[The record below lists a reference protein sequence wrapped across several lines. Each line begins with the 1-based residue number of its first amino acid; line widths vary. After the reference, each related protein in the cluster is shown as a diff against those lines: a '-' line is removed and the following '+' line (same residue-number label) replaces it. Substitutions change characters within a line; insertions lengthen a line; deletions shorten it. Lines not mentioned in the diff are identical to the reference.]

1 MSPRASSRGWFLL
14 PAGLSLLAGLDAG
27 LLLLDVRAPVGAP
40 HLQDVHG
47 PLMVLGF
54 LGTLIALERAVA
66 LREAAGYTAPV
77 LLGLGG
83 VALTAGLPRTV
94 GQALLV
100 DGTVALVVVLVALWR
115 RRRDDTVAVEALGAA
130 LAVTAAL
137 LWVRVDAASVV
148 PLLAGFVVLTIA
160 AERVELARIHLPAS
174 AERVL
179 VVVAALVATAAT
191 TAVIAPD
198 AGARAFGL
206 SLLVLVGWLAPR
218 DVARRTI
225 RATGQAR
232 FSAAAM
238 LAGYG
243 WLAVAGVAW
252 TWAGLTTT
260 PATHD
265 VVVHTIFLGFTMS
278 MVLAHAPVIL
288 PAVLRRPVPYRPLL
302 WVPLVVLHVALVVRV
317 AGDLTGRPALTAAGG
332 YGTAA
337 ALLLLPLAAAL
348 TAALTLPAPRA
359 VPTAAGPRRATRPL
373 VRS

>member
-1 MSPRASSRGWFLL
+1 MTRTPSRAWLLL

-27 LLLLDVRAPVGAP
+27 LLLLEVPAPVGAA
-40 HLQDVHG
+40 HLPDVHG

-66 LREAAGYTAPV
+66 LRVTVGYAAPA

-83 VALTAGLPRTV
+83 LALAAGLPRTV
-94 GQALLV
+94 GQVLLLDGAVALL
-100 DGTVALVVVLVALWR
+100 AVLVALWR
-115 RRRDDTVAVEALGAA
+115 RRRDDPVVVEALGAV
-130 LAVTAAL
+130 LAVLAAL
-137 LWVRVDAASVV
+137 LWVRVDAAVVV

-174 AERVL
+174 AERTL
-179 VVVAALVATAAT
+179 VAIAALVAATAT
-191 TAVIAPD
+191 GAVLFPD
-198 AGARAFGL
+198 PGSRAFGL

-218 DVARRTI
+218 DVARHTI
-225 RATGQAR
+225 HSTGQAR

-238 LAGYG
+238 LAGYA
-243 WLAVAGVAW
+243 WLAVAGAAWAVA
-252 TWAGLTTT
+252 GVTTT
-260 PATHD
+260 PAAHD
-265 VVVHTIFLGFTMS
+265 VVVHTIFLGFVMS

-302 WVPLVVLHVALVVRV
+302 WAPLVVLHAALTVRV
-317 AGDLTGRPALTAAGG
+317 LGDLSGRPVLVAVGG

-337 ALLLLPLAAAL
+337 ALLLLPLAAVL
-348 TAALTLPAPRA
+348 SAALPAPARA
-359 VPTAAGPRRATRPL
+359 LPRATATRRPL

>member
-1 MSPRASSRGWFLL
+1 MSRPAPRTWLLL

-27 LLLLDVRAPVGAP
+27 LLLLEVPAPLPAA
-40 HLQDVHG
+40 HLPDVHG

-66 LREAAGYTAPV
+66 LRSTLGYAAPV
-77 LLGLGG
+77 LLGAGG
-83 VALTAGLPRTV
+83 LALAVGLPRAV
-94 GQALLV
+94 GQVLLLDGAL
-100 DGTVALVVVLVALWR
+100 ALVAVLVALWH
-115 RRRDDTVAVEALGAA
+115 RRRDDAVVVEVLGATLAA
-130 LAVTAAL
+130 LAAL
-137 LWVRVDAASVV
+137 LWVRVDAAVVV

-179 VVVAALVATAAT
+179 VVVAALVAGAAT
-191 TAVIAPD
+191 GAVLFPD
-198 AGARAFGL
+198 AGARVFGVA
-206 SLLVLVGWLAPR
+206 LLVLVAWLAPR

-225 RATGQAR
+225 RATGQPR

-252 TWAGLTTT
+252 LVVGVTTT
-260 PATHD
+260 PAAHD
-265 VVVHTIFLGFTMS
+265 VVVHTIFLGFVMS

-302 WVPLVVLHVALVVRV
+302 WAPLAVLHGALVVRV
-317 AGDLTGRPALTAAGG
+317 AGDVAGLPTLVAAGG
-332 YGTAA
+332 YGTVA
-337 ALLLLPLAAAL
+337 ALLLLPVAAVV
-348 TAALTLPAPRA
+348 TAALPAPDRPA
-359 VPTAAGPRRATRPL
+359 RTPARPL